1 MTEVF
6 RKYGAGFADGRPE
19 DKEPIACVVSHPD
32 AGGPCRREAIGEV
45 WSLPF
50 CKVHGRE
57 AELAA
62 QDEMATSLEGI
73 FTGLG
78 AVERERHDRN
88 EEVLRIIKEAATTPG
103 SDTLAHVKAIA
114 AAYPPEELEANTDPD
129 TLRYDYGGTGMDN
142 PHDWWCEA
150 QLMVCRFMRQAHDR
164 GLAGLLTDPEYARER
179 ATVQR
184 ALADRYMDLQHG
196 PARI

>member
-32 AGGPCRREAIGEV
+32 AGGTCRREAIGEV

-88 EEVLRIIKEAATTPG
+88 EEVLRIIKEAAKTPG
-103 SDTLAHVKAIA
+103 S
-114 AAYPPEELEANTDPD
+114 D

-164 GLAGLLTDPEYARER
+164 GLAGLLTDPEYAREGDRPTR
-179 ATVQR
+179 A
-184 ALADRYMDLQHG
+184 G
-196 PARI
+196 G